1 MKSLYLLILVG
12 FLSSCLKENRPFSS
26 SLNKETRAIHK
37 PSSDELEE
45 TSLELQLLAKKKVFW
60 DYRTFSPQQL
70 MNAITLGDGVFAVG
84 IRTSD
89 SENETVDFSKRTTFL
104 QRAEQLIQGIQDTLS
119 LEGGSVNQEDFVVEV
134 DHFLPI
140 VTFKSKNP
148 AVLSYILRQHFVRY
162 VEPLSD
168 PISLHEEKSESG
180 CTPSDYAVNSSDYY
194 SITPN
199 SKISWHWGYHNLSEA
214 WNYGQ
219 GLGVTVGLIDAGI
232 SASQALLLQQFNSGN
247 SNVGRTHQT
256 AYTYGSSQYTS
267 CAHGTSM
274 AGIIAAPWAGY
285 GNAIG
290 GAHKCNLY
298 SVRAADDVFLNLSAE
313 RVAVKNAFVLLGN
326 SSNVKIISMSMGTPL
341 YSSVLYDAVSY
352 AYTMGKLIF
361 CAAGTST
368 DLTAGLG
375 VIYPAAFSECQAVT
389 GVKEND
395 ASCTVCHDGEEVDF
409 TIVMERSINDNRHG
423 VSLNTYNANAQYVGG
438 SSVATASAAS
448 IAALVWSYKP
458 WVSRAQILYALKM
471 SAQFPV
477 VRHPLHGY
485 GRMNAGL
492 AMHFI

>member
-1 MKSLYLLILVG
+1 MKTYFYLFAFVLL
-12 FLSSCLKENRPFSS
+12 FAC
-26 SLNKETRAIHK
+26 NKEHGPLLP
-37 PSSDELEE
+37 PSVTKIPTLHTPTSQELEA
-45 TSLELQLLAKKKVFW
+45 TALEFQLWAARKQYW
-60 DYRTFSPQQL
+60 DYRTFQPQQML
-70 MNAITLGDGVFAVG
+70 NAICLGDGVFAVG
-84 IRTSD
+84 LQAAD
-89 SENETVDFSKRTTFL
+89 GAHFL
-104 QRAEQLIQGIQDTLS
+104 QVAESLIQGVADTLAH
-119 LEGGSVNQEDFVVEV
+119 EARQVINRKDFVVEV

-140 VTFKSKNP
+140 VTFQTKSP
-148 AVLSYILRQHFVRY
+148 AALAYLLGRKEVRY
-162 VEPLSD
+162 VEPLTD
-168 PISLHEEKSESG
+168 PVALEQQKSESG
-180 CTPSDYAVNSSDYY
+180 CTPSDYAVSSSDYY
-194 SITPN
+194 TIAPN
-199 SKISWHWGYHNLSEA
+199 AKISWHWGYHNLSEA

-219 GLGVTVGLIDAGI
+219 GEGITVGLIDAGI

-247 SNVGRTHQT
+247 SNIGRTHQT

-274 AGIIAAPWAGY
+274 AGILAAPWASF
-285 GNAIG
+285 GNALG

-298 SVRAADDVFLNLSAE
+298 SVRAADDVFLNLSSE
-313 RVAVKNAFVLLGN
+313 RLAVKNAFVLLGN
-326 SSNVKIISMSMGTPL
+326 SSNVKIISMSMGTPI

-352 AYTMGKLIF
+352 AYGMGKLIF

-375 VIYPAAFSECQAVT
+375 VIYPAAFSECLAIT

-395 ASCTVCHDGEEVDF
+395 ASCTVCHDGDEVDF

-423 VSLNTYNANAQYVGG
+423 ISLNTYNANAQYVGG

-477 VRHPLHGY
+477 VKHPLHGY